1 MAAEMKSPLVVSPS
15 GKLRLSVKVKP
26 KSSPEGIAGVHDGH
40 LVIRLSAPAV
50 DGRANYALVS
60 YLAKL
65 LRIKRTDV
73 LLVTGEKS
81 RSKLLVLVGVT
92 PSVSAVSLRLHDVK
106 E

>member
-1 MAAEMKSPLVVSPS
+1 MPLNLAPN

-26 KSSPEGIAGVHDGH
+26 KSSPEGITGVHDGH

-60 YLAKL
+60 FLSKL
-65 LRIKRTDV
+65 LRIKKTEV

-81 RSKLLVLVGVT
+81 RTKLLELIGI
-92 PSVSAVSLRLHDVK
+92 SLDKAAELLKLSEAK